1 MNLLHNE
8 AWRDPAVYRELYEYS
23 VQHHVEYWE
32 AQAERLSWISKPTVV
47 YDGKKWFTDGVINA
61 CYNCVDRHALVT
73 PNKDAMIWQS
83 GSDIGV
89 FEKFT
94 FEELLREVSRFANV
108 LKGVGLTRNDYVTI
122 HMPMV
127 PEAIFACLAC
137 ARLGIPYTVVYTG
150 FSPHSVALRMN
161 NCNSDFIITC
171 DANRR
176 GEKLISLK
184 EGLDNLRELVT
195 DRKIRGLVIKRQG
208 IETTWDD
215 SLDLDY
221 YELAENASTE
231 CDVTPVMSNDDLF
244 ILYTS
249 GSTGQ
254 PKGILHGTGGL
265 ILFSSMTHKYF
276 FNIHDDTV
284 FWCSG
289 DIGWMGGQAYSLIAP
304 LCNGTTTVIY
314 EGIPTYPSPSMFPM
328 IIDKHKVSS
337 FNTAPTAIRAMMS
350 YQKEEVFEGTTMD
363 SLMNIGVFGEVLN
376 KDTWEWYFNE
386 FGKGRCPIVNMWGQ
400 TEIGGVNLSP
410 LCNMSD
416 MQAYGHVGR
425 PFFGNKIFIDS
436 EVIGPNEP
444 GAMFMEN
451 SSPGMFKGVFGETD
465 MSQYYSQIEGMYC
478 AGDEAYYDE
487 EGFVWITGRTD
498 DVLNVSGHRVSPLE
512 IENVIIENDAV
523 LEASVVGYPHPIKG
537 EGIYAFVVLKESTD
551 LEEAEKQTMRELL
564 IDRVRTIISPIT
576 KPDVVTF
583 VRALPKTRSGKIMK
597 RILRRVAAGMF
608 NNIGDVTALQ
618 NPECI
623 PWLVEGVTGVK
634 VSGDRELKI
643 A

>member
-1 MNLLHNE
+1 MDLLHKD
-8 AWRDPAVYRELYEYS
+8 AWRDLATYKELYEYS
-23 VQHHVEYWE
+23 IEHPVEYWA
-32 AQAERLSWISKPTVV
+32 AQADRLAWIKRPEII
-47 YDGKKWFTDGVINA
+47 YDGKAWFADGIVNA
-61 CYNCVDRHALVT
+61 CYNCVDRHAIAT
-73 PNKDAMIWQS
+73 PDKDAMIWQS

-89 FEKFT
+89 SEKFT
-94 FEELLREVSRFANV
+94 FKELLREVSRFANV
-108 LKGVGLTRNDYVTI
+108 LRMTGLTRNDYVTV

-161 NCNSDFIITC
+161 NCNSSFVITC

-184 EGLDNLRELVT
+184 EGLDNLREIVT
-195 DRKIRGLVIKRQG
+195 DRKIRALIIKKQG

-215 SLDLDY
+215 SLDIDY
-221 YELAENASTE
+221 YELAAGVSTE
-231 CDVTPVMSNDDLF
+231 CPITPVMSNDDLF

-265 ILFSSMTHKYF
+265 LLFSSLTHRYF
-276 FNIHDDTV
+276 FNIRDDSV

-328 IIDKHKVSS
+328 IIDKHKISS

-350 YQKEEVFEGTTMD
+350 YPKEKVFEGTSMD
-363 SLMNIGVFGEVLN
+363 SLMNIGVFGEVIN
-376 KDTWEWYFNE
+376 KDAWEWYFEE

-400 TEIGGVNLSP
+400 TEIGGVNISP
-410 LCNMSD
+410 LCNMDD
-416 MQAYGHVGR
+416 MKTYGHVGR

-436 EVIGPNEP
+436 EAVGPNEQ
-444 GAMFMEN
+444 GAMFMEI
-451 SSPGMFKGVFGETD
+451 SSPGMLKGVFGEAD
-465 MSQYYSQIEGMYC
+465 MNQYYSKIEGMYW
-478 AGDEAYYDE
+478 AGDEAYYDDK
-487 EGFVWITGRTD
+487 GFFWITGRID

-512 IENVIIENDAV
+512 IENVLISDEAV
-523 LEASVVGYPHPIKG
+523 LEASIVGYPHAIKG
-537 EGIYAFVVLKESTD
+537 EGIYAFVVLKKGNIS
-551 LEEAEKQTMRELL
+551 EAEKQEIRKRL
-564 IDRVRTIISPIT
+564 IDKVKTIISPIT
-576 KPDVVTF
+576 KPDIVTF
-583 VRALPKTRSGKIMK
+583 VKDLPKTRSGKIMK
-597 RILRRVAAGMF
+597 RILRKVAAEIF
-608 NNIGDVTALQ
+608 DNIGDITALQ

-623 PWLVEGVTGVK
+623 PWLIEGVTGVRAL
-634 VSGDRELKI
+634 DEPELKI